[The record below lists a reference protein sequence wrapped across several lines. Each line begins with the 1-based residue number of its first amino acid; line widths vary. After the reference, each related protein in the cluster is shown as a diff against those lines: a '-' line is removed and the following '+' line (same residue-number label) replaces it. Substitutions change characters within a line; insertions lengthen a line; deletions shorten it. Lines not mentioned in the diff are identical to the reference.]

1 MKLKENNDWTRPCSH
16 RIEFGICAS
25 ALCCRFVHLRHHW
38 YHIISLTCT
47 LSFHYLNTHTH
58 THTHHRPTGT
68 LAMMTTGQTFDPR
81 GSFGGNRSVLLLR
94 WNGRPGS
101 TESVWM
107 QCSEESTSSQL
118 TKQLSLQVCQDTFL
132 QRVSSTVFCLR
143 VHLYMP
149 TNFDHPVR
157 PPEPISTNRLNCHS
171 TCHLFTL

>member
-1 MKLKENNDWTRPCSH
+1 
-16 RIEFGICAS
+16 
-25 ALCCRFVHLRHHW
+25 
-38 YHIISLTCT
+38 
-47 LSFHYLNTHTH
+47 
-58 THTHHRPTGT
+58 
-68 LAMMTTGQTFDPR
+68 MMTTGQTFDPR

-171 TCHLFTL
+171 TCHCSHYKSFLPFVIFFFPCVCPTWCTYYAYCRSSDTN